1 MAQVYSRKSLAET
14 IGAGH
19 DTASAAKL
27 FNRSIDFIEH
37 EQQTREYQ
45 YYLDIYLDSIARRTR
60 QTERTA
66 ERGLT
71 LPIPIEPPEPTGDGT
86 TRRTG
91 GMQPFSVDG
100 MQGRTYGPMIPF
112 NRYDTLKM
120 LPYTGDPMDDRPTG
134 TPMLGRLPRK
144 RESGED
150 ILRLFD
156 GVPDLVRD
164 YMFDLIEERIPDPT
178 GPELITLLRA
188 LPVGSRLNF
197 NWLDGAPT
205 IPLNTASWHGA
216 WQSETAYVS
225 GSIVTDNNN
234 VFIYIVDIPAT
245 NTTRPGE
252 DTADRVEHL
261 DVGSPMDIID
271 VEKAGLVFTY
281 WRRGG
286 DSFELTLTADDIYA
300 LFVSMN
306 AEQKRDMRTV
316 INAAPNNGGSIAAL
330 LDGALGTSWRQTN
343 TGPPGPRGLMGLQG
357 IQGLRGLQGPPG
369 DAASFTLGNL
379 LTLLAGATIQQ
390 KVDIRTIINA
400 APNNGALIVA
410 LIDAVLGTAWKTAG
424 AVGPQ
429 GPRGFQGIQ
438 GPRGLTGPAGG
449 WSSVSVT
456 LREPGTL
463 PVPTGSADL
472 WIVIRAIGGI
482 WTFGNPLVDAGT
494 GTYPARTSRAQSVL
508 EIDFN

>member
-19 DTASAAKL
+19 DTASAAKI

-45 YYLDIYLDSIARRTR
+45 YYLDLYLDSIARRTR

-71 LPIPIEPPEPTGDGT
+71 LPIPIEPPPSGDGV

-100 MQGRTYGPMIPF
+100 MQGRSYGPMIPF

-120 LPYTGDPMDDRPTG
+120 LPYTGDPMDDKPTG
-134 TPMLGRLPRK
+134 DPMLGRLPRK

-156 GVPDLVRD
+156 GIPEMVRD
-164 YMFDLIEERIPDPT
+164 YMLELIEDRISQPT
-178 GPELITLLRA
+178 GPELITILNA

-197 NWLDGAPT
+197 NWLDGKPS
-205 IPLNTASWHGA
+205 IPLNTAQWHGA
-216 WQSETAYVS
+216 WQTLTAYPS

-245 NTTRPGE
+245 NTTRPGD

-271 VEKAGLVFTY
+271 VEKARLVFTF

-286 DSFELTLTADDIYA
+286 DSFTLTITPDDIYN
-300 LFVSMN
+300 LFVGMN
-306 AEQKRDMRTV
+306 AEQKVDMRTV
-316 INAAPNNGGSIAAL
+316 IDAAPRVHNHDDRYYTETESNDRYYTKDESDTRYAVAEHDHDAVAVTAARILAAL
-330 LDGALGTSWRQTN
+330 IRGTT
-343 TGPPGPRGLMGLQG
+343 
-357 IQGLRGLQGPPG
+357 
-369 DAASFTLGNL
+369 
-379 LTLLAGATIQQ
+379 QQ
-390 KVDIRTIINA
+390 KVDLRTIIDASPRVHNHDDRYYTETQSDGRYATRGHTHTPTQIHNA
-400 APNNGALIVA
+400 
-410 LIDAVLGTAWKTAG
+410 
-424 AVGPQ
+424 
-429 GPRGFQGIQ
+429 IQ
-438 GPRGLTGPAGG
+438 GFTTLQDITTISALFSSNVNIEANFRRYFIATFSALSDSEKTTVRRALGL
-449 WSSVSVT
+449 
-456 LREPGTL
+456 
-463 PVPTGSADL
+463 
-472 WIVIRAIGGI
+472 
-482 WTFGNPLVDAGT
+482 
-494 GTYPARTSRAQSVL
+494 
-508 EIDFN
+508 